1 MFGPIQSVRSLF
13 GFRFVSSNVLFTP
26 GCFGN
31 LFVFGPVHVQHGIDK
46 FVVIDASTVFGVV
59 DIYYS
64 SGSSTGKSTV
74 KICHCMTKRRV
85 TDGTFFVLM
94 LRSVLAKHIQ
104 HVLASRF
111 RVVGCND
118 SQPFGDVL
126 GDGDVVDASMLD
138 AGPTTTVLTIF
149 TIVFIG
155 HFHMRWYTPGIQQNA
170 VVAVALGLKLYSL
183 RRTNL
188 LRSLTVAD
196 ECRERMDGQCVGF
209 AGLKMTEQ
217 IFAIFSGQLHP

>member
-1 MFGPIQSVRSLF
+1 MLWCSGPRFPRGCHACVSLHFFHGRTTMLFNPMVLKTVPSMFGPIQSVRSLF

-111 RVVGCND
+111 RVVGCN
-118 SQPFGDVL
+118 
-126 GDGDVVDASMLD
+126 
-138 AGPTTTVLTIF
+138 
-149 TIVFIG
+149 
-155 HFHMRWYTPGIQQNA
+155 
-170 VVAVALGLKLYSL
+170 
-183 RRTNL
+183 
-188 LRSLTVAD
+188 
-196 ECRERMDGQCVGF
+196 C
-209 AGLKMTEQ
+209 
-217 IFAIFSGQLHP
+217 